1 MGNTLQQSPL
11 NAAKP
16 GRRSGAAA
24 RLPAIAA
31 ETLRARER
39 SYRLQ
44 CVENIISMP
53 RAYTATC
60 TTLQPVYQLQGS
72 THFSDQI
79 KSSLFTSDE
88 N

>member
-1 MGNTLQQSPL
+1 MGNTSQQSPL
-11 NAAKP
+11 IADKP
-16 GRRSGAAA
+16 ACRSGTAA

-44 CVENIISMP
+44 CVETIISMP

-60 TTLQPVYQLQGS
+60 TTLQPIYQLPRN
-72 THFSDQI
+72 THFSAQL
-79 KSSLFTSDE
+79 KASLFTTDE

>member
-1 MGNTLQQSPL
+1 MGNTSQQSAL

-16 GRRSGAAA
+16 TCRSGTAA

-44 CVENIISMP
+44 CVETIISKP

-60 TTLQPVYQLQGS
+60 TTLQPIYQLPRRMRWSEQLNS
-72 THFSDQI
+72 R
-79 KSSLFTSDE
+79 LFTTDE

>member
-1 MGNTLQQSPL
+1 MGNTSQQSPL
-11 NAAKP
+11 IADKP
-16 GRRSGAAA
+16 ACRSGTAA

-44 CVENIISMP
+44 CVETIISMP

-60 TTLQPVYQLQGS
+60 TTLQPIYRLPRRMRWSEQL
-72 THFSDQI
+72 
-79 KSSLFTSDE
+79 KPSLFTTDDD
-88 N
+88 

>member
-1 MGNTLQQSPL
+1 MANTLQQSPL

-24 RLPAIAA
+24 RLHATAA

-39 SYRLQ
+39 SYRVQ
-44 CVENIISMP
+44 CVETIISMP

-60 TTLQPVYQLQGS
+60 TTLQPIYQLPRS
-72 THFSDQI
+72 THWTEQL
-79 KSSLFTSDE
+79 KPSLFTADDD
-88 N
+88 

>member
-1 MGNTLQQSPL
+1 MGNTSQQSPL
-11 NAAKP
+11 IAGKP
-16 GRRSGAAA
+16 ACRSGTAA

-31 ETLRARER
+31 ETLRAPER
-39 SYRLQ
+39 SYRVQ
-44 CVENIISMP
+44 CVETIISMP

-72 THFSDQI
+72 MHFSDQI
-79 KSSLFTSDE
+79 KPSLLTTDE

>member
-1 MGNTLQQSPL
+1 MGNTSQQSPL
-11 NAAKP
+11 IAGKP
-16 GRRSGAAA
+16 ACRSGAVA

-31 ETLRARER
+31 ETLRTQER

-44 CVENIISMP
+44 CVETIISMA

-79 KSSLFTSDE
+79 KPSLFTTDD

>member
-1 MGNTLQQSPL
+1 MGNTSQQSPL
-11 NAAKP
+11 IAGKP
-16 GRRSGAAA
+16 ACRSGAVA

-44 CVENIISMP
+44 CVETIISMP

-72 THFSDQI
+72 THVSDQL
-79 KSSLFTSDE
+79 KPSLFTTDDD
-88 N
+88 

>member
-1 MGNTLQQSPL
+1 MGNTSQQSPL
-11 NAAKP
+11 IAGKP
-16 GRRSGAAA
+16 AGRGGAVA

-44 CVENIISMP
+44 CVETIISMP

-72 THFSDQI
+72 THFFDQI
-79 KSSLFTSDE
+79 KPSLFTTDE

>member
-1 MGNTLQQSPL
+1 MGNTSQQSAL

-16 GRRSGAAA
+16 TCRSGAAA

-44 CVENIISMP
+44 CVETIISMP

-79 KSSLFTSDE
+79 KPSLLTTDE

>member
-1 MGNTLQQSPL
+1 MGNTSQQSPL

-16 GRRSGAAA
+16 ACRSGTAA

-44 CVENIISMP
+44 CVETIISMP

-60 TTLQPVYQLQGS
+60 TTLQPIYQLPRS
-72 THFSDQI
+72 THWTEQL
-79 KSSLFTSDE
+79 KPSLFTTDE
-88 N
+88 T

>member
-1 MGNTLQQSPL
+1 MGNTSQQSPL
-11 NAAKP
+11 IAGKP
-16 GRRSGAAA
+16 AGRGGAVA

-44 CVENIISMP
+44 CVETIISIS

-60 TTLQPVYQLQGS
+60 TTLQPIYQLPRS
-72 THFSDQI
+72 THWTEQL
-79 KSSLFTSDE
+79 KPSLFTADDD
-88 N
+88 

>member
-1 MGNTLQQSPL
+1 MGNTSQQSPL
-11 NAAKP
+11 IAGKP
-16 GRRSGAAA
+16 AGRSGAVA

-44 CVENIISMP
+44 CVKTIISMP

-72 THFSDQI
+72 THVSDQL
-79 KSSLFTSDE
+79 KPSLFTTDDD
-88 N
+88 

>member
-1 MGNTLQQSPL
+1 MGNTSQQSPL
-11 NAAKP
+11 IAGKP
-16 GRRSGAAA
+16 ACQSGAVA

-44 CVENIISMP
+44 CVETIVSKP

-60 TTLQPVYQLQGS
+60 TTLQPIYQLPRRMRWS
-72 THFSDQI
+72 ELLNSR
-79 KSSLFTSDE
+79 LFTTDE

>member
-1 MGNTLQQSPL
+1 MGNTSQQSPL

-31 ETLRARER
+31 ETLRTRER

-44 CVENIISMP
+44 CVETIISIS

-60 TTLQPVYQLQGS
+60 TTLQPIYQLPRS

-79 KSSLFTSDE
+79 KPSLFTTDDD
-88 N
+88 

>member
-1 MGNTLQQSPL
+1 MGNTSQQSPL

-16 GRRSGAAA
+16 GRRSGTAA

-44 CVENIISMP
+44 CVETIISMP

-60 TTLQPVYQLQGS
+60 TTLQPAYQLPRRMRWSEQLN
-72 THFSDQI
+72 
-79 KSSLFTSDE
+79 SSLFTTDDD
-88 N
+88 

>member
-1 MGNTLQQSPL
+1 MGNTSQQSPL
-11 NAAKP
+11 IADKP
-16 GRRSGAAA
+16 ACRSGTAA

-44 CVENIISMP
+44 SVETIISMP

-72 THFSDQI
+72 THFFDQI
-79 KSSLFTSDE
+79 KPSLFTTDE

>member
-1 MGNTLQQSPL
+1 MGNTSQQSPL
-11 NAAKP
+11 IAGKP
-16 GRRSGAAA
+16 ACRSGTAA

-44 CVENIISMP
+44 SVETIISMP

-60 TTLQPVYQLQGS
+60 TTLQPAYQLPRRMRWSEQLN
-72 THFSDQI
+72 
-79 KSSLFTSDE
+79 SSLFTTDDD
-88 N
+88 

>member
-1 MGNTLQQSPL
+1 MGNTSQQSAL

-16 GRRSGAAA
+16 TCRSGTAA

-44 CVENIISMP
+44 CVETIISKP

-60 TTLQPVYQLQGS
+60 TTLQPIYQLPRRMRWS
-72 THFSDQI
+72 ELLNSR
-79 KSSLFTSDE
+79 LFTTDE